1 MQVKRTGEARNS
13 WALWETAATAE
24 GTDTDSSETL
34 WYTAGTDR
42 KLFRLYTWDETHFHL
57 SQEERGT
64 QEAERR
70 RVERFLQSRRTEFKV
85 TFLLSS
91 DRPFA
96 YLSVDDRPELATV
109 LSSRRGQ
116 RQAWDGTKNSHLLKD
131 TFGHYKGEKGEV
143 LAPCAITFQR
153 SQEIWMVISWRRIS
167 N

>member
-1 MQVKRTGEARNS
+1 M
-13 WALWETAATAE
+13 
-24 GTDTDSSETL
+24 
-34 WYTAGTDR
+34 
-42 KLFRLYTWDETHFHL
+42 FRLYTWDETHFHL

-109 LSSRRGQ
+109 LCS
-116 RQAWDGTKNSHLLKD
+116 KL
-131 TFGHYKGEKGEV
+131 YKRAKTS
-143 LAPCAITFQR
+143 LR
-153 SQEIWMVISWRRIS
+153 W